1 MTDFIGAVGIACIIA
16 STLRIRRMVLAGV
29 PFPSYRRARNRW
41 ASRQRSGEPIAKNRV
56 YPTEQERFEAV
67 WGKVL

>member
-16 STLRIRRMVLAGV
+16 STLRIRRMVQAGV
-29 PFPSYRRARNRW
+29 PFPSLRKARDRW
-41 ASRQRSGEPIAKNRV
+41 PSRQRSGEPIAKNRV
-56 YPTEQERFEAV
+56 YPTEAEKFEAM